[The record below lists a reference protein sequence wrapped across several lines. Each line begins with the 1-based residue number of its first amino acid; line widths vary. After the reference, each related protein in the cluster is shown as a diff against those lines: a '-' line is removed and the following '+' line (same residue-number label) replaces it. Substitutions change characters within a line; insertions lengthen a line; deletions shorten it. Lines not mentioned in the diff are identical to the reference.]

1 MTQAA
6 GISIVICT
14 WNRADSLKGTLLSLN
29 QQKGCDGRAVEV
41 VVVDNNS
48 SDHTRQAVESL
59 LPEWTFGRLRYA
71 FEGRQGKQFA
81 LNRGIATSSHDIL
94 AFTDDDI
101 LFADD
106 WACRILQVFGE
117 RPVDLVGGKTL
128 VIWPPSGQPAWY
140 HPTMSAVLGSVD
152 LGDEPLAPAPAGYA
166 PAGANLVARRSLFQR
181 IGGFSETHFRHMDFE
196 FGMRSRAMQA
206 RIGYEPG
213 LLVYAPVDNQCLTR
227 RYFRRWAFKAGI
239 ARDNDAPTA
248 EARLLGVPR
257 WVYRQLL
264 LDLVSLVA
272 KPAGSTVADDFSRE
286 LRAWR
291 GLGRIAS
298 TWHQK
303 LRPARHA
310 QWVENFSQKKKNV
323 Y

>member
-1 MTQAA
+1 MATPS
-6 GISIVICT
+6 GISIIICT
-14 WNRADSLKGTLLSLN
+14 WNRADSLKTTLLSLN
-29 QQKGCDGRAVEV
+29 GQKGCGGRAVEV

-48 SDHTRQAVESL
+48 SDHTRKTVEGLIPAWGSG
-59 LPEWTFGRLRYA
+59 TLRYA
-71 FEGRQGKQFA
+71 FEPRQGKQFA
-81 LNRGIATSSHDIL
+81 LNRGIAMSTHGIL

-101 LFADD
+101 LFADN
-106 WACRILQVFGE
+106 WVSEILQVFDQE
-117 RPVDLVGGKTL
+117 TVDLVGGKTL
-128 VIWPPSGQPAWY
+128 VIWPASGKPAWY
-140 HPTMSAVLGSVD
+140 HASMSAVLGSVD
-152 LGDEPLAPAPAGYA
+152 LGDQRISPAPPGYA

-181 IGGFSETHFRHMDFE
+181 IGSFSESHFRHMDFE
-196 FGMRSRAMQA
+196 FGTRSTAMHA
-206 RIGYEPG
+206 NVSYEPG
-213 LLVYAPVDNQCLTR
+213 LLVYAPVDEQCLTR

-239 ARDNDAPTA
+239 ARDNDASA
-248 EARLLGVPR
+248 QAASLLGVPR

-264 LDLVSLVA
+264 LDLLSLVLR
-272 KPAGSTVADDFSRE
+272 PRGSTPADDFSRE

-303 LRPARHA
+303 LRPLRHA